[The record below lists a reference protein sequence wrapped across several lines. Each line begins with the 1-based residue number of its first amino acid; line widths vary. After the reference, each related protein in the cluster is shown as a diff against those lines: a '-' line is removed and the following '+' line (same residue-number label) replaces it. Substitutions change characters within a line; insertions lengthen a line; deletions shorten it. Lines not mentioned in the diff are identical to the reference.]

1 MYAITI
7 NGQIV
12 RHYWTV
18 KKLKL
23 LAHEAE
29 PLKNGRSKEMRLSAL
44 TKSSDTKI

>member
-12 RHYWTV
+12 RHYWT
-18 KKLKL
+18 LKL